1 VIATEQKM
9 AREELDGLELE
20 AELEQL
26 QRKMERLRVLYE
38 QFFQGIE
45 RIPPHSLQKD
55 VVRIIHR
62 LTQARIRSTTLK
74 FKLQGLVQR
83 FNAHRAYWTR
93 SVREMEEGRHRK
105 QIARADRR
113 QARASALENDA
124 VIEVSEAE
132 ESAAAEFMQALG
144 EPVAKPSPKPADDDG
159 GGIRGVPADE
169 LSARANRL
177 KALRDRL
184 AKQGVVAAPP
194 ESATGGERATRQV
207 YDRLIEAKQR
217 LGERTEHLS
226 YEAVRDSLEK
236 QAARTREKHGCR
248 EVDFTVVVK
257 DGKTLLKPVPR

>member
-1 VIATEQKM
+1 M

-20 AELEQL
+20 AELEAL
-26 QRKMERLRVLYE
+26 QKKMERLRVLYE
-38 QFFQGIE
+38 QYFQGIE

-74 FKLQGLVQR
+74 FRLQGLVQR

-105 QIARADRR
+105 QIARAERR
-113 QARASALENDA
+113 QARASAAESDA
-124 VIEVSEAE
+124 VIEVSEEE
-132 ESAAAEFMQALG
+132 ESAAAEFMAALG
-144 EPVAKPSPKPADDDG
+144 EPAAKPAARATESSADE
-159 GGIRGVPADE
+159 GGIRGMPADE
-169 LSARANRL
+169 LSARAQRL

-184 AKQGVVAAPP
+184 ARQGVVAAPP

-217 LGERTEHLS
+217 LGEKTDHLS
-226 YEAVRDSLEK
+226 YEAVRESLER